1 MLTKNQK
8 TPIYFDAEIV
18 DDSPTSVTGDEYDS
32 EQVQQAIAEI
42 DSSIT
47 IFRGIAQG
55 AVLAGFQLTSTQSL
69 YLAGSVG
76 LFPAVIAG
84 LPVGAS
90 FAATLCY
97 LRFENS
103 LIPKITNH
111 QKLAI
116 GVTRTAMLAAS
127 SWKLIGDAQ
136 QMDFVARGSFQV
148 FTQQVREFEGIQQ
161 PSQNHFGFLL
171 GFSVCAAI
179 TLYLFL
185 RKKR

>member
-1 MLTKNQK
+1 MLTDKQNQ

-18 DDSPTSVTGDEYDS
+18 DEGRDTGDGQHYDS
-32 EQVQQAIAEI
+32 QQVQQAIAET

-47 IFRGIAQG
+47 IVRGIAQG
-55 AVLAGFQLTSTQSL
+55 TVLAGFQLTSTQSL
-69 YLAGSVG
+69 YLAGGVG

-90 FAATLCY
+90 LAATLCY

-103 LIPKITNH
+103 LIPKVTDR

-116 GVTRTAMLAAS
+116 GVTRTVMLAAS
-127 SWKLIGDAQ
+127 SGKLIGDAQ
-136 QMDFVARGSFQV
+136 QMDSVARGSFQV
-148 FTQQVREFEGIQQ
+148 FTQQVKEFEGMKQ
-161 PSQNHFGFLL
+161 PTQSHFGWLL

-179 TLYLFL
+179 ALFFFL
-185 RKKR
+185 RKK

>member
-1 MLTKNQK
+1 MLTKNEK
-8 TPIYFDAEIV
+8 TPIYFNAEIV
-18 DDSPTSVTGDEYDS
+18 DDSSTSLTGDEYDS
-32 EQVQQAIAEI
+32 QHIQQAIAST

-55 AVLAGFQLTSTQSL
+55 AVLAGFQLISTQSL
-69 YLAGSVG
+69 YLAGCVG
-76 LFPAVIAG
+76 LFPAVVAG

-90 FAATLCY
+90 VAATLCY

-103 LIPKITNH
+103 LIPKITNR

-127 SWKLIGDAQ
+127 SYKLTGDAQ
-136 QMDFVARGSFQV
+136 QMDSIARGSFQV
-148 FTQQVREFEGIQQ
+148 FTQQVREFEGIEQ

-171 GFSVCAAI
+171 GFWVCAA
-179 TLYLFL
+179 LALFLFL